1 MFKALI
7 IVAASLTGAQAA
19 GSGLRHHQLESVN
32 KGFNLDRHP
41 LYSSIAKEAKK
52 AEVGAAVEASFVEAS
67 SGWGHWNP
75 WYVKKQ
81 LEAAVARRAARRA
94 NWVKRRKAVKAKN
107 YNIYCK
113 NKDSREWGRYCSMY
127 FTGCQWNSNCPRI

>member
-1 MFKALI
+1 MFKAII

-75 WYVKKQ
+75 WYWRKK
-81 LEAAVARRAARRA
+81 LEAAAAKRKSHWERATAA
-94 NWVKRRKAVKAKN
+94 AAKRKKAKAWAA
-107 YNIYCK
+107 K
-113 NKDSREWGRYCSMY
+113 FKREQACALIGYGCPYSGRK
-127 FTGCQWNSNCPRI
+127 